1 MSIVVGVVTDTEV
14 VIAADTSL
22 TGRYQTFGE
31 SKIARVGDA
40 VVGWAGNSLW
50 GTWARRWTEPLQ
62 SYEHVEFF
70 AASWRGWLKE
80 LALPEDEAGG
90 SFLVATTEGLFE
102 ITSSGAVCDAAPY
115 GAIGAGDGIA
125 LGALHVGQAVLDGL
139 QEEAEIRKYSI
150 LGVAIEAVQAA
161 IHHHPA
167 CGGTVE
173 WERVEREKS

>member
-1 MSIVVGVVTDTEV
+1 MSVVVGVVTDTEV

-50 GTWARRWTEPLQ
+50 GTWARQWTKALLDRDDVE
-62 SYEHVEFF
+62 SFATAWRAHV
-70 AASWRGWLKE
+70 RE
-80 LALPEDEAGG
+80 LALPEDESGG
-90 SFLVATTEGLFE
+90 SFLVATEEGLFE

-125 LGALHVGQAVLDGL
+125 LGALYTMWGARANSRTMADMAV
-139 QEEAEIRKYSI
+139 R
-150 LGVAIEAVQAA
+150 AA

-167 CGGTVE
+167 CGGEVE
-173 WERVEREKS
+173 WERVLREKA